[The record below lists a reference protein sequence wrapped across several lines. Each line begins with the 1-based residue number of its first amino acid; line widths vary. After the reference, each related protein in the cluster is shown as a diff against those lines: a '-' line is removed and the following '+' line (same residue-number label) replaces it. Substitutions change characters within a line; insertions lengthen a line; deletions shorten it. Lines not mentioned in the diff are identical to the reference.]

1 VSELAPDAA
10 LGVIAGLLRR
20 LRVAAGESFRSLAC
34 SRGEQ
39 VLLHQDL
46 HADNVLRAEREPWL
60 AT

>member
-1 VSELAPDAA
+1 
-10 LGVIAGLLRR
+10 VIAGLLRR
-20 LRVAAGESFRSLAC
+20 LRVAAGEPFRSLAC